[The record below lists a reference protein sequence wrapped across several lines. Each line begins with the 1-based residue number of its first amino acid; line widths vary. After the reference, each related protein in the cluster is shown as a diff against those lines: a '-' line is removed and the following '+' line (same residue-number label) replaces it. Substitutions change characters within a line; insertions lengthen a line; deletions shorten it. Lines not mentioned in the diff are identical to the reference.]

1 MASTLL
7 WLVCERVN
15 MLVSTNV
22 PMMANWWEVVKTMA
36 NFVITG
42 YEEKELTE
50 DYVKNDLLSLG
61 YVEEDVD
68 TAVDWVKK
76 AELSGH
82 LSESLAMLQPQVN
95 GVRIADPLEKICFSE
110 GIWAKIESCRQRG
123 ILSNDLV
130 EKLIE
135 GVRALDTRDWE
146 DDEISHLLAEIVVT
160 LLPNMYKDEFIELLE
175 GRKKVT
181 YC

>member
-1 MASTLL
+1 MPSLNPI
-7 WLVCERVN
+7 CN
-15 MLVSTNV
+15 
-22 PMMANWWEVVKTMA
+22 NWWDVVKTMA

-50 DYVKNDLLSLG
+50 DYVKNDLLNLG
-61 YVEEDVD
+61 YIEKDVD
-68 TAVDWVKK
+68 EAVQWVKK
-76 AELSGH
+76 AVLSGN

-95 GVRIADPLEKICFSE
+95 GIRIADPLEKICFSPR
-110 GIWAKIESCRQRG
+110 IWAKIDSCRQRG
-123 ILSNDLV
+123 ILSNDLA

-146 DDEISHLLAEIVVT
+146 EEEVCQLLAEIVVT
-160 LLPNMYKDEFIELLE
+160 LLPNMYKDEFIDLLE
-175 GRKKVT
+175 GRKKVN